1 MIFYVY
7 MTFKKTK
14 YSQRPC
20 YKRQKYTFGT
30 LSAALKENRIR
41 IEEPFFSHA
50 KYLKS
55 KVSWEVI
62 QNKYLF
68 DWFWTSTPSCSTWK
82 VHFYSVFA
90 VFKDSLSLVS
100 LSYNV
105 SEWDQ
110 M

>member
-7 MTFKKTK
+7 MTFKQTN

-20 YKRQKYTFGT
+20 YQRQKYTFGT
-30 LSAALKENRIR
+30 LSAALGLELRRLAGKLLKIT
-41 IEEPFFSHA
+41 I
-50 KYLKS
+50 YLIGFGHQHQAVPLGS
-55 KVSWEVI
+55 
-62 QNKYLF
+62 Y
-68 DWFWTSTPSCSTWK
+68 TSVP
-82 VHFYSVFA
+82 VFA